1 LNDLADFIKNFGLLK
16 VFNSNRS
23 NQSLRNL
30 SSNSNLLPNG
40 VPNGHL
46 YGNHGNHTER
56 EESTRNNRVNMMTTF
71 IDQQLQASR
80 ATNGSNYN
88 RRENGDTRALFGA
101 ANPNFTRSNPVSFSI
116 SGTPENRANNSNNA
130 NRQSHQTSSNTI
142 SSRET
147 NDAIRPPI
155 RSNTFVLEREEIV
168 ETNPT
173 RSVDI
178 TELYNVRR
186 RARART
192 PMAFNVMLN
201 EPSSDIQF
209 DSNQE
214 TNLIAETQ
222 LSAPANPRVNYHHKK
237 RAKIIFGKQGKQD
250 GEFIWPVDVAVNQFN
265 NQIVIADSNNHRIQ
279 IFESDGKFVK
289 NFGRMGKKDG
299 QFECVSGLFIDSMS
313 NIFVVDRLNHRN
325 AFFFVSKNFPF

>member
-1 LNDLADFIKNFGLLK
+1 
-16 VFNSNRS
+16 
-23 NQSLRNL
+23 
-30 SSNSNLLPNG
+30 
-40 VPNGHL
+40 
-46 YGNHGNHTER
+46 
-56 EESTRNNRVNMMTTF
+56 
-71 IDQQLQASR
+71 
-80 ATNGSNYN
+80 
-88 RRENGDTRALFGA
+88 
-101 ANPNFTRSNPVSFSI
+101 
-116 SGTPENRANNSNNA
+116 
-130 NRQSHQTSSNTI
+130 
-142 SSRET
+142 
-147 NDAIRPPI
+147 
-155 RSNTFVLEREEIV
+155 VLEREEIA

-201 EPSSDIQF
+201 EPVTDFQF

-214 TNLIAETQ
+214 TSLIAETQ
-222 LSAPANPRVNYHHKK
+222 SATTPANPRVNYHHKK
-237 RAKIIFGKQGKQD
+237 RAKLIFGKQGKQD

-289 NFGRMGKKDG
+289 NFGRMGNKDA

-313 NIFVVDRLNHRN
+313 NIFVVDRLNHREFTFN
-325 AFFFVSKNFPF
+325 NSFSFLYLK